1 MTDPRD
7 KLDPMK
13 QTQQRPQTIRE
24 VMRVAS
30 GWLTEQGVEDAGLD
44 VQILLAHA
52 LGCKRLDLFMDHD
65 RPLQELELEAFR
77 ALMRRRAAREPVAYI
92 TGERGFFGLTLQVAP
107 GVLIPRPES
116 EHLVEVGLAEL
127 DRLEREAPRFADVGT
142 GSGCVA
148 LALLSQHP
156 GLRGVAL
163 DISPEALAIARRNAQ
178 SIGLEED
185 RLLLARGDLLA
196 SLAPGSLELVVSNPP
211 YVRPSEAHL
220 LTPEIARYEP
230 RQALFDAEGL
240 PLTERLV
247 REARRVLCAGGAL
260 AVETGY
266 QSADVVVGFMRAEG
280 FEEVR
285 KVPDLAR
292 IERVVV
298 GRTPT

>member
-1 MTDPRD
+1 MTEPRD
-7 KLDPMK
+7 KLEPMK
-13 QTQQRPQTIRE
+13 QTQERPQTIRE

-30 GWLTEQGVEDAGLD
+30 GWLTEQGVEDAALD
-44 VQILLAHA
+44 VQILLARA
-52 LGCKRLDLFMDHD
+52 LGCRRLDLFMDHD
-65 RPLQELELEAFR
+65 RPLEERELEAFR

-92 TGERGFFGLTLQVAP
+92 TGERGFFGLTFQVAP

-156 GLRGVAL
+156 SLRGVAL
-163 DISPEALAIARRNAQ
+163 DVSPEALSIARRNAGEL
-178 SIGLEED
+178 GLTD

-196 SLAPGSLELVVSNPP
+196 SLAPASLELVVSNPP
-211 YVRPSEAHL
+211 YITPSEAHL
-220 LTPEIARYEP
+220 LSPEVARYEP

-240 PLTERLV
+240 PLTRRLV

-260 AVETGY
+260 AIETGY
-266 QSADVVVGFMRAEG
+266 QSADLVAGFMQAEG
-280 FEEVR
+280 FEDVR
-285 KVPDLAR
+285 RVPDLAR

-298 GRTPT
+298 GRTPTP